1 MNGRN
6 LKKFLQDSAFF
17 YYRKS
22 FHILS
27 GLAFIWAASYLP
39 HARLYLGLFILLT
52 LFLDVARNYWSQWNS
67 LFLKIFSPALKPAE
81 RSGKIAGATTL
92 WVSLFLIYLLFPL
105 RIFRISASVVVL
117 ADPFAAVIGK
127 LVRSKKI
134 VNGKSVAGSL
144 GFFAVSFLVLW
155 GYWNI
160 PLIYV
165 LLLSIILCV
174 FELVS
179 PEVME
184 NFLISFGSAAAVA
197 LILGY

>member
-1 MNGRN
+1 
-6 LKKFLQDSAFF
+6 
-17 YYRKS
+17 
-22 FHILS
+22 
-27 GLAFIWAASYLP
+27 
-39 HARLYLGLFILLT
+39 
-52 LFLDVARNYWSQWNS
+52 
-67 LFLKIFSPALKPAE
+67 
-81 RSGKIAGATTL
+81 
-92 WVSLFLIYLLFPL
+92 
-105 RIFRISASVVVL
+105 
-117 ADPFAAVIGK
+117 
-127 LVRSKKI
+127 KI

-144 GFFAVSFLVLW
+144 GFFAVSSLVLW

-179 PEVME
+179 PEAME